1 MDTGSAI
8 TAACLLLLALLA
20 VALLASGGRL
30 AARGRDGFYTEH
42 GQEEPT
48 RSYVPYTG
56 TLPFGTWEQG
66 HLPWAEAFPFA
77 PHYYRSLWGPGAT
90 WL

>member
-1 MDTGSAI
+1 MNSNLAVV
-8 TAACLLLLALLA
+8 AACLLVLVIMFLAMRRLLKTGA
-20 VALLASGGRL
+20 
-30 AARGRDGFYTEH
+30 RDGFYTEH

-56 TLPFGTWEQG
+56 TLPFGAWEQG
-66 HLPWAEAFPFA
+66 HLPWAEAFPAA

>member
-1 MDTGSAI
+1 MVRDPAAV
-8 TAACLLLLALLA
+8 AACITLLALLA
-20 VALLASGGRL
+20 VVCLARCWK
-30 AARGRDGFYTEH
+30 REGFYTEH

-66 HLPWAEAFPFA
+66 HLPWAEAYPSA
-77 PHYYRSLWGPGAT
+77 PHYYRSLWGPGAY
-90 WL
+90 WS